1 MAKAST
7 SHIRKPAVVV
17 PDAAATRER
26 LRLALPATVELL
38 KQRQA
43 DRIADADIEAYVSL
57 NWLEWHGGGL
67 RLTITGRNVCA
78 QTVVAD
84 A

>member
-1 MAKAST
+1 LAKAST
-7 SHIRKPAVVV
+7 SLPTRNPAS
-17 PDAAATRER
+17 AAADEARER
-26 LRLALPATVELL
+26 LRQALPATVNLL

-43 DRIADADIEAYVSL
+43 DQIADADIEAYVAL

-78 QTVVAD
+78 QTVTA
-84 A
+84 AA